1 MWRAYRTTDRIK
13 FWDSFQK
20 YIFSFFN
27 KSLSNPNQTQNHLS
41 LLAHYYLFERKLN
54 LRLMTFDLRWL
65 AKKRTHDVG
74 DKQCWC
80 VSCLDVLIINS
91 KKFNEKLTIMS
102 TSHVNE
108 VVLSFNIFHSHHL
121 EFARSLSTLLIRKY
135 FYSLTYMC
143 VFSSKIVL
151 KRIQNYPKLLCFFK
165 ASLNLHEMI
174 SSVVLVLFVFFLFKL
189 EMDSNVENESYFF
202 FWHFHVIF
210 CLSYYTSL
218 HFVLICF
225 EQELLSQTEHNKFVL
240 INSYFFY
247 LSV

>member
-65 AKKRTHDVG
+65 AKKRSHDVG

-102 TSHVNE
+102 TSHVNK

-121 EFARSLSTLLIRKY
+121 GFARSLSTLLIRKDFIFLY
-135 FYSLTYMC
+135 FYS
-143 VFSSKIVL
+143 
-151 KRIQNYPKLLCFFK
+151 
-165 ASLNLHEMI
+165 
-174 SSVVLVLFVFFLFKL
+174 
-189 EMDSNVENESYFF
+189 
-202 FWHFHVIF
+202 
-210 CLSYYTSL
+210 
-218 HFVLICF
+218 
-225 EQELLSQTEHNKFVL
+225 
-240 INSYFFY
+240 
-247 LSV
+247 